1 MKITAENNQL
11 VIKIPLEQDKYDYFG
26 EKDGTCDNII
36 GIICG
41 DEIGFAYQID
51 MSYKDKAPQWT
62 EIFLKYWESEAEF
75 KKLCKKL
82 NLDIY
87 EYPLCSKC
95 HKPIFGACTWKDGG
109 VVCFECE

>member
-1 MKITAENNQL
+1 MKITTENNQL
-11 VIKIPLEQDKYDYFG
+11 VIRIPLKQDRYDYFG
-26 EKDGTCDNII
+26 DKVGNCDNII

-62 EIFLKYWESEAEF
+62 DIFLKYWNGEDEF
-75 KKLCKKL
+75 RTLCKQLKI
-82 NLDIY
+82 DIY

-95 HKPIFGACTWKDGG
+95 NNPIYGA
-109 VVCFECE
+109 